1 MADFETIPN
10 GTEVTYHYRSAVGH
24 GTVTGVHKLGTSS
37 ATTEYTIEEHDHHP
51 GESPTVHHFG
61 SALTRVSKSSPAQR
75 YVLGIAY
82 QAGHDDAIAK
92 GADGYIDEIDPDEL
106 ELAAWG
112 FMRTNRDAGLNHVLG
127 TTGHADVVESYIYRG
142 PNWEQPDGTVV
153 KAGDWLLAAIVDE
166 PTWARIEKGEFTG
179 WSPEGTATRSR
190 ITRSMP

>member
-1 MADFETIPN
+1 MLDP
-10 GTEVTYHYRSAVGH
+10 
-24 GTVTGVHKLGTSS
+24 
-37 ATTEYTIEEHDHHP
+37 
-51 GESPTVHHFG
+51 
-61 SALTRVSKSSPAQR
+61 QR

-82 QAGHDDAIAK
+82 QCGHDASIAK
-92 GADGYIDEIDPDEL
+92 GADGYIDEIDAAEL

-142 PNWEQPDGTVV
+142 PDWEQPDGTVV

-166 PTWARIEKGEFTG
+166 PTWERIEKGEFTG

-190 ITRSMP
+190 ITRSTP